1 MEVKR
6 KIAPPAYLFL
16 SLLLMWLLNRYLPV
30 YEFIAPPAA
39 YAGIIPILLG
49 IAMAAVSASKF
60 LRVKTGLE
68 PFEEATVLVTSGFYR
83 FSRNPMYLGMFLLL
97 LGVAFL
103 MGSLGAVLPIP
114 VFMMIIR
121 NNFVM
126 GEERFMQAAF
136 GQQYLDYK
144 STVRRWL

>member
-1 MEVKR
+1 M
-6 KIAPPAYLFL
+6 
-16 SLLLMWLLNRYLPV
+16 
-30 YEFIAPPAA
+30 
-39 YAGIIPILLG
+39 
-49 IAMAAVSASKF
+49 
-60 LRVKTGLE
+60 
-68 PFEEATVLVTSGFYR
+68 
-83 FSRNPMYLGMFLLL
+83 SRIMFLLL

-136 GQQYLDYK
+136 SQQYLDYK